1 MAVTK
6 INGKD
11 FKRLAV
17 ESKKK
22 VVVDCYAE
30 WCGPCKMLSPVVEA
44 LSEENAEYEFYKLD
58 VDVEEE
64 VSKEYGVMSIPTL
77 VIFNNGELINKSVGL
92 ISKDELNSLLK

>member
-6 INGKD
+6 IEGKD

-30 WCGPCKMLSPVVEA
+30 WCGPCKMLGPVIDS
-44 LSEENAEYEFYKLD
+44 LSEEN
-58 VDVEEE
+58 
-64 VSKEYGVMSIPTL
+64 T
-77 VIFNNGELINKSVGL
+77 ELIRV
-92 ISKDELNSLLK
+92 

>member
-6 INGKD
+6 IEGKD

-30 WCGPCKMLSPVVEA
+30 WCGPCKMLGPVIDS
-44 LSEENAEYEFYKLD
+44 LSEENTEYEFYKLD
-58 VDVEEE
+58 VDEAEEI
-64 VSKEYGVMSIPTL
+64 SKEYGVMSIPTL
-77 VIFNNGELINKSVGL
+77 LIFNKGELINKSVGL
-92 ISKDELNSLLK
+92 ISKEELITLLK